1 MSQPSGDL
9 TGALQRL
16 QSLLLSASGVEAF
29 LQRLAE
35 APAPQRL
42 RSRSSML
49 SAPAAIPAMIADSFL
64 AGFAPAEATR
74 HVFHRTR

>member
-1 MSQPSGDL
+1 
-9 TGALQRL
+9 
-16 QSLLLSASGVEAF
+16 
-29 LQRLAE
+29 
-35 APAPQRL
+35 
-42 RSRSSML
+42 ML